1 MEWAVGRRKKFGEE
15 SGFVNV
21 RVPKSKVSEYRAEIN
36 KLVTEKFSRDNDE
49 LHKEEEDKAHYE
61 KERVAFRDFREFGES
76 IDEGDVSKNGD
87 EDDFFAKIV
96 KEVDNRSK
104 TGREIK

>member
-1 MEWAVGRRKKFGEE
+1 MERRKKFGEE

-61 KERVAFRDFREFGES
+61 KERVAFRDFREFDES
-76 IDEGDVSKNGD
+76 VDEGEVSKIGD
-87 EDDFFAKIV
+87 GDDFFTKII
-96 KEVDNRSK
+96 KEVDKRSK
-104 TGREIK
+104 NEKKSHERR